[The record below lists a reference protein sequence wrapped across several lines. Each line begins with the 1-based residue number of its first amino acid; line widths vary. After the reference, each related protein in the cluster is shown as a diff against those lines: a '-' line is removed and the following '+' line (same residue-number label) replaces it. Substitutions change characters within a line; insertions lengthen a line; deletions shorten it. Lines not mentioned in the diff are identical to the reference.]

1 MNDDPSKT
9 FWDGVE
15 RRNAGEIATVAAKIA
30 TLHDDV
36 AEVKTVL
43 RDLTAAI
50 TKLALVE
57 ERQLQLTSA
66 LDRAFAAISKLSDR
80 LFVIERTIPEQSKVA
95 IWVDRAIIATAGAAL
110 LYVAKHTGLM

>member
-1 MNDDPSKT
+1 MSDDPSKT

-30 TLHDDV
+30 TLHEDV
-36 AEVKTVL
+36 AEVKSVL
-43 RDLTAAI
+43 RELTTAI
-50 TKLALVE
+50 TKLALIE
-57 ERQLQLTSA
+57 ERQMQFSA
-66 LDRAFAAISKLSDR
+66 AQERAFNAISKLSDR
-80 LFVIERTIPEQSKVA
+80 VADLEKRVPEQSKVA